1 MGKVTGRPVL
11 WTTYKSGGHMKKAFL
26 LVVVLA
32 VVAIA
37 ATVFVLVVREKANG
51 KKITLDA
58 NYSAQYVFP
67 EKPKLGT
74 SILKVTVFGKS
85 GEKVGDLALSASYDM
100 PSMRG
105 HHAFGPA
112 PVAVNK
118 NSDYLLPVHFAM
130 PGDWEIVLKFQKN
143 GELIHTETILLDL

>member
-1 MGKVTGRPVL
+1 
-11 WTTYKSGGHMKKAFL
+11 MKKVFL
-26 LVVVLA
+26 SVAVLVVV
-32 VVAIA
+32 A
-37 ATVFVLVVREKANG
+37 ATTVFVLVVHGGTNG
-51 KKITLDA
+51 KKIILDA

-112 PVAVNK
+112 RVAVNK